1 VLKLPFGRFLQ
12 QKRNMQRRYDETMST
27 LKNNK
32 QKRINAAAAPDA
44 IEVSARA
51 WPLRTAPAEAEKK
64 VNGDFVLRPKLMNNP
79 VIIGTNTAGLKSVKI
94 KNIPLAGLI
103 TVP

>member
-1 VLKLPFGRFLQ
+1 
-12 QKRNMQRRYDETMST
+12 MSA

-44 IEVSARA
+44 ANLV
-51 WPLRTAPAEAEKK
+51 LRLCLCLPHHPPWAEEKN

-79 VIIGTNTAGLKSVKI
+79 VCIGINTAGLKSLKI
-94 KNIPLAGLI
+94 
-103 TVP
+103 